1 MLLYIYSIYAILFC
15 AYQNML
21 KKRKIPGNPNLSIP
35 FGCRPWPR
43 ALEAALV
50 PVGCVCSSVEHPPVP
65 AGGMLLTECQQGN
78 RCAGILGQRND
89 SKGHEEKEEKAAQG
103 VETLAV
109 SLLCAADVWRSRS
122 SPGMRNRLFPRQA
135 GSAGGP
141 MGKSGLCNDFQMTS
155 HPKCAVVVWICAHTS
170 RSFHRK
176 SEDLL

>member
-1 MLLYIYSIYAILFC
+1 MKLIEKGKRFIFCAIPALFC
-15 AYQNML
+15 AYQNKF

-35 FGCRPWPR
+35 FGFRPWPR
-43 ALEAALV
+43 ALDAALV

-65 AGGMLLTECQQGN
+65 GGGTLLTKCQQGHC
-78 RCAGILGQRND
+78 CAGILGQTNYSR
-89 SKGHEEKEEKAAQG
+89 GQEEKKAAQG

-122 SPGMRNRLFPRQA
+122 SPRMRNRLFPRQA
-135 GSAGGP
+135 GSAGSP
-141 MGKSGLCNDFQMTS
+141 LGKSGLCNDFQMTP

-176 SEDLL
+176 